1 MENSNWYIQGISGQN
16 IFFVQDFFF
25 HKNDIILLL
34 FCFLEKEV
42 EGIPT
47 VLPLEN
53 NPVPA
58 STPTLPNHG
67 KRTVFNDSSDSDED
81 SKSLNISNGNGQK
94 MESDDMSEKT
104 ATVDE
109 NNVSMDVSSPIV
121 NGKTK
126 KLAPNQKS
134 ISCEDFL
141 LEAENCEK
149 PNLKVYI
156 LLIFF
161 FLV

>member
-1 MENSNWYIQGISGQN
+1 M
-16 IFFVQDFFF
+16 VT
-25 HKNDIILLL
+25 IILLL

-58 STPTLPNHG
+58 STPKALYSLPNHG

-94 MESDDMSEKT
+94 LESEDMSEKT

-141 LEAENCEK
+141 LEAEYCEK
-149 PNLKVYI
+149 PNLKVRIYLVNIFLTRVENIANTYLYI
-156 LLIFF
+156 IHFS
-161 FLV
+161 

>member
-1 MENSNWYIQGISGQN
+1 M
-16 IFFVQDFFF
+16 
-25 HKNDIILLL
+25 ILFCFL

-53 NPVPA
+53 NLSPA
-58 STPTLPNHG
+58 STPKALYSLPNHG
-67 KRTVFNDSSDSDED
+67 KRTVFNDSSDSDKE

-94 MESDDMSEKT
+94 LESEDMSEKT

-141 LEAENCEK
+141 LEAEYCEK
-149 PNLKVYI
+149 PNLKVRIYLVNIFLTRVENIANTYLYI
-156 LLIFF
+156 IYFS
-161 FLV
+161 

>member
-1 MENSNWYIQGISGQN
+1 M
-16 IFFVQDFFF
+16 
-25 HKNDIILLL
+25 
-34 FCFLEKEV
+34 
-42 EGIPT
+42 
-47 VLPLEN
+47 EN

-58 STPTLPNHG
+58 STPKAQYSLPNHG
-67 KRTVFNDSSDSDED
+67 KRTVFNDSSDSDDE
-81 SKSLNISNGNGQK
+81 SKALIISNGNGQK
-94 MESDDMSEKT
+94 LESEDMSEKT

-109 NNVSMDVSSPIV
+109 NDVSMDVSSPIV

-141 LEAENCEK
+141 LEAENSEK
-149 PNLKVYI
+149 PNPKVYN
-156 LLIFF
+156 LLLFF

>member
-1 MENSNWYIQGISGQN
+1 M
-16 IFFVQDFFF
+16 V
-25 HKNDIILLL
+25 KIILLL

-58 STPTLPNHG
+58 STPKAQYSLPNHG
-67 KRTVFNDSSDSDED
+67 KRTVFNDSSDSDDE
-81 SKSLNISNGNGQK
+81 SKALIISNGNGQK
-94 MESDDMSEKT
+94 LESEDMSEKT

-141 LEAENCEK
+141 LEAENSEK
-149 PNLKVYI
+149 PYPKVYN
-156 LLIFF
+156 LVLFF

>member
-1 MENSNWYIQGISGQN
+1 M
-16 IFFVQDFFF
+16 
-25 HKNDIILLL
+25 
-34 FCFLEKEV
+34 FLEKEV

-58 STPTLPNHG
+58 STPKALYSLPNHG
-67 KRTVFNDSSDSDED
+67 KRTIFNDSSDED
-81 SKSLNISNGNGQK
+81 SKSLNTVNGNGQK
-94 MESDDMSEKT
+94 LESEDMSEKT

-141 LEAENCEK
+141 LEAENSEK
-149 PNLKVYI
+149 PYPKVYN
-156 LLIFF
+156 LLLFF